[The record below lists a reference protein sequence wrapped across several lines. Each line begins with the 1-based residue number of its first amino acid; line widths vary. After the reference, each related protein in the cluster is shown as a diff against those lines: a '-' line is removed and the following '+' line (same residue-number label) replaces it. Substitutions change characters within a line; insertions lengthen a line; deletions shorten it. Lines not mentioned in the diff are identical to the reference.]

1 MSAGALAAA
10 TTPTQKPF
18 VIKVG
23 GLDVTSIVPLGD
35 FPVHI
40 TETTDGAAQLTFT
53 IEDNDQ
59 RQFGMGSLVEV
70 LDKRSG
76 TRTLFGGH
84 LVNMRH
90 RRRAAGYG
98 RLIDCAAIGLD
109 AWLDWRTVISW
120 SSRNSKTG
128 SLIQSDRVM
137 VQQLVD
143 KYGGRRVVAPDAT
156 VQATNTNM
164 EKVIVK
170 GATLREAI
178 QRVADTAT
186 TSGDSTNRYFYVDV
200 DGRLHYFLDQENDS
214 APYRIADG
222 FYTRTVLETS
232 GLVALWT
239 MREPSGTV
247 AHETAG
253 GYHGTFSGAAQRG
266 VTGGLAN
273 EPQLTATLFDGAT
286 GYMAAS
292 GAALHPGDTFSFEC
306 WYKRSTTGTRQSL
319 ITMGDGDIDVRF
331 DTTSTI
337 QIGKQNV
344 STVWTTD
351 GTFTDTS
358 SWHHLVVTKNGSTR
372 RVYVDGTER
381 SGSGANAT
389 MVAAAGDIN
398 VARRVGDE
406 DRYFAGSLQHVA
418 LYDVAL
424 SAATVLAHYQQGVS
438 IWPEDLVLERD
449 ASDGREEVYVAGKN
463 DAGTG
468 WVRPGDLPGV
478 TLRSSF
484 GRDEPPRWEI
494 VEREDSTGPD
504 KKRSYGG
511 AFLKRHNDPQV
522 SGSFSVTDFDGWRV
536 GQRVYVTD
544 AALGLDA
551 YPIEVKQLETDLL
564 LGNGTIRY
572 DITLGRNRRT
582 ATRNLNRSLPR
593 KR

>member
-90 RRRAAGYG
+90 RRRSAGYG
-98 RLIDCAAIGLD
+98 RLIDCTAIGLD

-156 VQATNTNM
+156 VRATNTNM

-200 DGRLHYFLDQENDS
+200 DGRLHYFLDQENDT

-232 GLVALWT
+232 GLAALWT
-239 MREPSGTV
+239 MREGSGAT
-247 AHETAG
+247 AFETDS
-253 GYHGTFSGAAQRG
+253 GYHGTLSGGYQRG
-266 VTGGLAN
+266 VSGGLAN
-273 EPQLTATLFDGAT
+273 EPQLTATLLNGSS
-286 GYMAAS
+286 GYLSAS
-292 GAALHPGDTFSFEC
+292 GSGLHPGDTFTIEFWVKRAAVGSVQTVWSGGSGDVEVGFDASDRLVVYKEATGNHFVSDTSFT
-306 WYKRSTTGTRQSL
+306 STTDWYHVVVARSPGATSVYANGLSISGT
-319 ITMGDGDIDVRF
+319 
-331 DTTSTI
+331 TTSR
-337 QIGKQNV
+337 
-344 STVWTTD
+344 
-351 GTFTDTS
+351 TF
-358 SWHHLVVTKNGSTR
+358 
-372 RVYVDGTER
+372 
-381 SGSGANAT
+381 
-389 MVAAAGDIN
+389 VAAAGAIN
-398 VARRVGDE
+398 IGRRVSST
-406 DRYFAGSLQHVA
+406 DRYFRGAVQHVA
-418 LYDVAL
+418 VYSSKL
-424 SAATVLAHYQQGVS
+424 SAATATAHYQQGVS

-494 VEREDSTGPD
+494 IEREDSTGPD

-551 YPIEVKQLETDLL
+551 YPIEIKQLETDLL